1 MKFRHGHHVA
11 ADMAWFSMD
20 EIRTNWPEIGS
31 EGKRG
36 WVFWV
41 TGLSGSGKTTI
52 GQLLFQRLRG
62 RAVNSVFLDGDVLRQ
77 AFGGDLGYT
86 LEERRE
92 CARRYSRI
100 SALLAG
106 QGLNVVMATI
116 SMFHE
121 CREWNRANLARYF
134 EIYLRVTPDIL
145 STRRSLYGDA
155 NPKQSQTDFVVGRDL
170 PFEEPLSPDLI
181 FDNNG
186 SKAPQE
192 VADSIWNKIE
202 LLL

>member
-1 MKFRHGHHVA
+1 M
-11 ADMAWFSMD
+11 
-20 EIRTNWPEIGS
+20 
-31 EGKRG
+31 
-36 WVFWV
+36 FWV

-62 RAVNSVFLDGDVLRQ
+62 RASNSVFLDGDVLRQ
-77 AFGGDLGYT
+77 VFGDDLGYT
-86 LEERRE
+86 PAERRR
-92 CARRYSRI
+92 CAGRYSRI
-100 SALLAG
+100 SAMLAR

-121 CREWNRANLARYF
+121 CREWNRANLPRYF
-134 EIYLRVTPDIL
+134 EIYLRVPQDIL
-145 STRRSLYGDA
+145 STRRSLVLGA
-155 NPKQSQTDFVVGRDL
+155 NPAPSQTEFVVGWNL
-170 PFEEPLSPDLI
+170 PYEEPRNPDLI
-181 FDNNG
+181 FDNDG